1 LCKKRAGGVLLEP
14 ICEAKAIFIPSDE
27 GGKIPIKWAATF
39 HFSTGYFPYI
49 TTPRHLYLSGFILW
63 AIFLCFAVRI
73 LGTIGQTFLVN
84 WLRKGINPI
93 NWQVWAPT

>member
-1 LCKKRAGGVLLEP
+1 L
-14 ICEAKAIFIPSDE
+14 
-27 GGKIPIKWAATF
+27 
-39 HFSTGYFPYI
+39 YF
-49 TTPRHLYLSGFILW
+49 LGFILW

-93 NWQVWAPT
+93 NWQVRNGIVSRE

>member
-1 LCKKRAGGVLLEP
+1 VELCKKFRSCFTGTQLLEQVT
-14 ICEAKAIFIPSDE
+14 IYSL
-27 GGKIPIKWAATF
+27 F
-39 HFSTGYFPYI
+39 HFSTGHFSYI
-49 TTPRHLYLSGFILW
+49 KTLRHLHFSGFILW

-93 NWQVWAPT
+93 NWQVRAPT

>member
-1 LCKKRAGGVLLEP
+1 MSANFSFLYQ
-14 ICEAKAIFIPSDE
+14 
-27 GGKIPIKWAATF
+27 TF
-39 HFSTGYFPYI
+39 SLHVK
-49 TTPRHLYLSGFILW
+49 TPRYLYISGFILW

-93 NWQVWAPT
+93 NWQVWDPT